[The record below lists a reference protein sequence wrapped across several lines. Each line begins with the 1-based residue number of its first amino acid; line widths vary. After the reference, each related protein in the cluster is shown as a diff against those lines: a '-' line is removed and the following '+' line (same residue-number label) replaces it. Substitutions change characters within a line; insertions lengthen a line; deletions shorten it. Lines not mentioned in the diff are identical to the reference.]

1 MDCWN
6 FSIKYLLKNKNIQ
19 YQENDF
25 IFSEVFEWVTLLPK
39 IWIELL
45 NYYNK
50 VIIMHECE
58 DVFINLNE
66 DEIPLKDEYIK
77 WLEEFE
83 HQWGRYENKI
93 ISLIFLEDKLKK
105 YDCIIPIKKG
115 EWSHL
120 VVLKKIDNNSVIII
134 DNKKWEYTVTKEK
147 FEDLI
152 NLHNWKYVLFCKY

>member
-19 YQENDF
+19 YQENNF

-45 NYYNK
+45 NYYNE

-66 DEIPLKDEYIK
+66 DEIPLKDEYAKMI
-77 WLEEFE
+77 W
-83 HQWGRYENKI
+83 KI
-93 ISLIFLEDKLKK
+93 VDAL
-105 YDCIIPIKKG
+105 G
-115 EWSHL
+115 
-120 VVLKKIDNNSVIII
+120 
-134 DNKKWEYTVTKEK
+134 
-147 FEDLI
+147 
-152 NLHNWKYVLFCKY
+152 

>member
-45 NYYNK
+45 NYYNE

-77 WLEEFE
+77 WLEGFE

-134 DNKKWEYTVTKEK
+134 DNKKWEFIVNKKE

-152 NLHNWKYVLFCKY
+152 NLHNWKYVLFCKS